1 MIKSLSPRFATLF
14 KALSHP
20 MRLEILNKLYINPLN
35 VNDLSR
41 ELDKRQS
48 NVSQHL
54 QVLRKN
60 NLVSSK
66 SMGKKRIYELDGK
79 NIALVR
85 YLKKYKI

>member
-1 MIKSLSPRFATLF
+1 
-14 KALSHP
+14 